1 MVNQALEGSGVD
13 CLASKA
19 DIYFSSEKHT
29 LIYNTFLGV
38 CYLGSQGRYTQCVTY
53 KILNGK

>member
-13 CLASKA
+13 CLASKV
-19 DIYFSSEKHT
+19 DIYFSSEKYT
-29 LIYNTFLGV
+29 LTSNTFLGV
-38 CYLGSQGRYTQCVTY
+38 CYLGSQDRYNHCVTY